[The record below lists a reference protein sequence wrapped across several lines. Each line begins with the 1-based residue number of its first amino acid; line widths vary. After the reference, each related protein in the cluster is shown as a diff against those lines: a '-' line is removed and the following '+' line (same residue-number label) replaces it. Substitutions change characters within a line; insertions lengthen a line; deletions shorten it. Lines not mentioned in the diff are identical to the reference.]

1 MDLITSR
8 DNLKIKYVRSLN
20 TKKFRD
26 QESSFVVEGIKF
38 VREAINEKADI
49 RFVLF
54 SESSLDKCEV
64 KTVEEELKK
73 INAEMIFCT
82 DNVFDSAADTVNAQG
97 VLAVINKKNIDD
109 LRMLK
114 DFKFAVM
121 CDRIQ
126 DPGNLG
132 TIIRTADAFG
142 PAVVIMNK
150 GCVDE
155 YNPKVVRAS
164 AGAIFRG
171 NFIHGDDEEIIN
183 SLNEQGFK
191 IYSTV
196 VESDFTFDDIE
207 KSDKICVVI
216 GNEGQ
221 GVSREITDA
230 SHMNI
235 TIKMSGRAESLNAS
249 IAAGIS
255 IYEIRKKLL

>member
-1 MDLITSR
+1 MDLITSK

-20 TKKFRD
+20 AKKFRD
-26 QESSFVVEGIKF
+26 QENSFVVEGIKF
-38 VREAINEKADI
+38 VREAITEKASI

-54 SESSLDKCEV
+54 SESALDKNEA
-64 KTVEEELKK
+64 KAIESELKS
-73 INAEMIFCT
+73 IDAELIACT
-82 DNVFDSAADTVNAQG
+82 DNVFDSAADTINAQG
-97 VLAVINKKNIDD
+97 VLAVIKKNDTDD
-109 LRMLK
+109 LKLIK
-114 DFKFAVM
+114 DLNFAVM

-142 PAVVIMNK
+142 PAAVIMNK

-171 NFIHGDDEEIIN
+171 NFIHGDDEEIIS
-183 SLNEQGFK
+183 SLYEQGFK
-191 IYSTV
+191 VYSTV
-196 VESDFTFDDIE
+196 VESDFTFEDIE
-207 KSDKICVVI
+207 RSEKICVVI

-221 GVSREITDA
+221 GVSREIVDA
-230 SHMNI
+230 SSMNI

>member
-20 TKKFRD
+20 SKKFRD

-38 VREAINEKADI
+38 VREAISEKADI

-54 SESSLDKCEV
+54 SESALDKNEV

-82 DNVFDSAADTVNAQG
+82 DNVFDSAADTINAQG

-109 LRMLK
+109 LCLLK

-183 SLNEQGFK
+183 SLNEHGFK

-196 VESDFTFDDIE
+196 VESDFTFNDIE

-230 SHMNI
+230 SHRNI

>member
-1 MDLITSR
+1 MDLITSK

-20 TKKFRD
+20 AKKFRD
-26 QESSFVVEGIKF
+26 KENSFVVEGIKF
-38 VREAINEKADI
+38 VREAITEKANI
-49 RFVLF
+49 IFVLF
-54 SESSLDKCEV
+54 SESALDKNEASV
-64 KTVEEELKK
+64 MRHELK
-73 INAEMIFCT
+73 EMNVEVIACT
-82 DNVFDSAADTVNAQG
+82 GNVFDSVSDTINAQG
-97 VLAVINKKNIDD
+97 VLAVIKKNDTDD
-109 LRMLK
+109 LKLLN

-142 PAVVIMNK
+142 PAAVIMNK

-171 NFIHGDDEEIIN
+171 NFIHGEDEEII
-183 SLNEQGFK
+183 SFLHEHGFK

-196 VESDFTFDDIE
+196 VESSYTFADIE
-207 KSDKICVVI
+207 TSDKICVVI

-230 SHMNI
+230 SNMNI

-255 IYEIRKKLL
+255 IFEIRKKLL